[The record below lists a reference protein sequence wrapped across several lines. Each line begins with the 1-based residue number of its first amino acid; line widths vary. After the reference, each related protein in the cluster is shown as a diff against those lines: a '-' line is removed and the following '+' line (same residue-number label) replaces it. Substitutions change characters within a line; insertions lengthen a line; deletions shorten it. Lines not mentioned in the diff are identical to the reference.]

1 PWTLARM
8 REFSG
13 MSFMWVIRE
22 GFSWAEAAG
31 LSGRAPR
38 QLDHWD
44 RQGFLRPSL
53 QQASGYGS
61 NRRYSF
67 ADIVRLRVAA
77 RLRASGVGLPRIRS
91 CARALARLDEAGGG
105 DLARARLLV
114 IGNRVLW
121 AQSDQEVVDLLKG
134 GQLVLVFSLEDAIA
148 QAAGAVARLSRESEE
163 SPPTRQGGRRTQVL

>member
-1 PWTLARM
+1 MARI
-8 REFSG
+8 
-13 MSFMWVIRE
+13 SFMKFNGEIRQA
-22 GFSWAEAAG
+22 FSTAEAARLSG
-31 LSGRAPR
+31 LSPR

-44 RQGFLRPSL
+44 RQGFLCPSL

-91 CARALARLDEAGGG
+91 CAQALARLDEAGGG

-121 AQSDQEVVDLLKG
+121 AQSDQEVVDLLKE
-134 GQLVLVFSLEDAIA
+134 GQLVLVFSLEEAVA
-148 QAAGAVARLSRESEE
+148 QATGAVARLSRENEE
-163 SPPTRQGGRRTQVL
+163 APPARQGGRRRQAF

>member
-1 PWTLARM
+1 MKFNGEIRQA
-8 REFSG
+8 FST
-13 MSFMWVIRE
+13 
-22 GFSWAEAAG
+22 AEAARLSG
-31 LSGRAPR
+31 LSPR

-61 NRRYSF
+61 SRLYSF

-77 RLRASGVGLPRIRS
+77 RLRASGLGLARIRS
-91 CARALARLDEAGGG
+91 CSEALARLDEAGGG
-105 DLARARLLV
+105 DLGRARLLV

-134 GQLVLVFSLEDAIA
+134 GQLVLVFSLEDTIA

-163 SPPTRQGGRRTQVL
+163 APRTGQRGRRGQVL